1 MASQSLFNQFQ
12 DLDFTNEEQGAIF
25 TPTIQW
31 ESLNEESHLIIIG
44 KLISSNSIDDNAM
57 VRAFQDIR
65 NDILSRGPWTFKGD
79 WLALAALNPTYSID
93 DYTFSSMNIW
103 ICIYGIPSILLDDDD
118 TANHTGNSLGN
129 MIGKV
134 VKVDTC
140 RIDLNMVEYLR
151 IGIILDVTK
160 PVRRCVAIG
169 GSGSSPKLCPLQ
181 YERLLT
187 LCHGCEL
194 IGHALAHC
202 AMFKPTTNTK
212 LQYGDWLH
220 YIPPKKQELQTRSK
234 GSIRYME
241 GINNTKPK
249 ANLTGTYS
257 SQALPTKTN
266 TLLKLVAAAANII
279 DLVTP
284 KAATGPIGTLVS
296 TDTMLVVATDSKV
309 DNTLV
314 KDTKL
319 AAATAPNG
327 SNISTANVTLRAAT
341 GPLKGDA
348 SDPILPPTSPV
359 DVNISIPMVAVGESH
374 SIEPFGSTMV
384 PTPTSFGGPEGFID
398 FMANSTENPSE
409 VPYLLDN
416 VGLDADPKNIVPIP
430 REGGI
435 DYELGKSF
443 LATSS
448 MLVMYDDWLFNKR
461 SMHTATIEE

>member
-1 MASQSLFNQFQ
+1 
-12 DLDFTNEEQGAIF
+12 
-25 TPTIQW
+25 
-31 ESLNEESHLIIIG
+31 
-44 KLISSNSIDDNAM
+44 
-57 VRAFQDIR
+57 
-65 NDILSRGPWTFKGD
+65 
-79 WLALAALNPTYSID
+79 
-93 DYTFSSMNIW
+93 
-103 ICIYGIPSILLDDDD
+103 
-118 TANHTGNSLGN
+118 

-134 VKVDTC
+134 VKVDTR

-160 PVRRCVAIG
+160 PVCRCVAIG
-169 GSGSSPKLCPLQ
+169 
-181 YERLLT
+181 
-187 LCHGCEL
+187 
-194 IGHALAHC
+194 AHC
-202 AMFKPTTNTK
+202 ATFKPTTNTK
-212 LQYGDWLH
+212 LQYGDWLR

-241 GINNTKPK
+241 GVNNTKPK
-249 ANLTGTYS
+249 ADVTGTYS
-257 SQALPTKTN
+257 SQALPTETN
-266 TLLKLVAAAANII
+266 TLLKPVAAAANII
-279 DLVTP
+279 DSVTP

-319 AAATAPNG
+319 AAATAPTG
-327 SNISTANVTLRAAT
+327 SNISTTNVTLRAAT

-348 SDPILPPTSPV
+348 SDPILLPTSPV
-359 DVNISIPMVAVGESH
+359 DVNINVPMVAVGESH
-374 SIEPFGSTMV
+374 SIEPFVSTMA

-416 VGLDADPKNIVPIP
+416 VGLDDDPTNILPIP

-461 SMHTATIEE
+461 SMHTATIEEEAPLVISRGAKRRSSLPSEAKPKKPRPSPPISKTRAGMSRVKTLRQRLTFNPAEENEDSMLELSRFGSGLGSSSLEEHCVTA